1 MLYFNYS
8 KERSNKMYLRILKK
22 DLKRKKTMNVILFI
36 FIILAAM
43 FIASSA
49 NNMTSVMTAL
59 DGYFEKAQ
67 VPDYWFVSND
77 TKSVER
83 FESFAEDNGYDY
95 EKQELLSVMPSDI
108 KRNGGKFEY
117 SSSICLSS
125 LKNSVKIFDKN
136 DDELTTVK
144 DGDIYVTAKVFYDE
158 KTGLKE
164 GDKIKISSG
173 GKTKEFT
180 LRGCVK
186 DAEFGGSGLGMTRML
201 ISENDFEYLSGDGST
216 IMYSLNVF
224 SDDPDYSEKFTDL
237 DLNTLFGVDKATI
250 KTMYFMDTLIAV
262 VILIVSVCLILI
274 SMVILRFT
282 INFTMSEEFREIGV
296 MKAIGIPNR
305 SIRGLYIVKYLGISA
320 VGAAVGFALSI
331 PFSRMLMKN
340 VSRNIV
346 ISNSGNYL
354 LNLVCVAATAAI
366 VVLFCYFCTRRIKK
380 FTPVDAIRNGEN
392 GERYS
397 RKSIITLGRS
407 HIAPVP
413 FMAVNDIFSG
423 LKRFITMILIF
434 TLGLLLIIIP
444 VNTINTLQS
453 DSLITMFNM
462 AECDHVISQELFLS
476 SGSDY
481 KKILTDGIDDLR
493 EKLDENGI
501 EAEVFQET
509 MFRMTVTYNG
519 KKASSLA
526 FQSIGGVTTDRY
538 AYLEGTPPQNEGE
551 IALSQLVA
559 DRIGADI
566 GDTVQIRNGEQVKEY
581 MITATLQ
588 SMNNMGE
595 GIRFYPNEELD
606 YSYTAGCFGIQVK
619 YKDSPDSDELARRK
633 DLLKEFYPDNKVYTA
648 GEYISYMIGDVVGQL
663 QGIKYMILAVVLCIN
678 VLVTVLMV
686 KSFITKEKGEIAVLK
701 AVGFRNSSLVA
712 WQTLRIGIVLLISIV
727 IGTLL
732 STPLSKLTV
741 EPIFKMLGAVNIKF
755 DVVPSEVYV
764 LYPLIVLAVT
774 TLAGFF
780 AALQVRKISASE
792 TSNIE

>member
-1 MLYFNYS
+1 
-8 KERSNKMYLRILKK
+8 MYLRILKK

-59 DGYFEKAQ
+59 DGYFEMAR
-67 VPDYWFVSND
+67 VPDYWFASND
-77 TKSVER
+77 EKSIEK
-83 FESFAEDNGYDY
+83 FESFAEDNGCDY
-95 EKQELLSVMPSDI
+95 MKQELISVTPNDL
-108 KRNGGKFEY
+108 KLNGGKFEF
-117 SSSICLSS
+117 SNSVCLSDMR
-125 LKNSVKIFDKN
+125 NSIKIFDKN
-136 DDELTTVK
+136 DKEIAIVN
-144 DGDIYVTAKVFYDE
+144 DGEIYVTSDVFYNE
-158 KTGLKE
+158 KNGLKE
-164 GDKIKISSG
+164 GDSIQISSG
-173 GKTKEFT
+173 GKNKEFT
-180 LRGCVK
+180 LKGFMK
-186 DAEFGGSGLGMTRML
+186 DAEFGPPSFGMTRML
-201 ISENDFEYLSGDGST
+201 ISENDFEYFRSSGSAL
-216 IMYSLNVF
+216 IYSLNVF
-224 SDDPDYSEKFTDL
+224 SDDPDYTEKFTDL
-237 DLNTLFGVDKATI
+237 DLNTFFNVDKALI
-250 KTMYFMDTLIAV
+250 KKMYFMDMLIAAV
-262 VILIVSVCLILI
+262 MLIVSVCLILI

-296 MKAIGIPNR
+296 MKAVGIPNR

-331 PFSRMLMKN
+331 PFGRMLMKD
-340 VSRNIV
+340 VSRNLV
-346 ISNSGNYL
+346 IANSGNYL
-354 LNLVCVAATAAI
+354 LNFVCSAGTAAI

-380 FTPVDAIRNGEN
+380 FTPIDAIRNGEN

-397 RKSIITLGRS
+397 RKSIISLGRS

-444 VNTINTLQS
+444 INTINTIQS
-453 DSLITMFNM
+453 DSLITMFSM
-462 AECDHVISQELFLS
+462 AESDHVISQELYLNS
-476 SGSDY
+476 ETDH
-481 KKILTDGIDDLR
+481 KKILTDVIDSLR
-493 EKLDENGI
+493 EKLSEEGI
-501 EAEVFQET
+501 EAEVFQEA
-509 MFRMTVTYNG
+509 MFRMTVSYNG

-526 FQSIGGVTTDRY
+526 FQGLGGVTTDKY
-538 AYLEGTPPQNEGE
+538 AYLEGTPPQNKGE
-551 IALSQLVA
+551 IALSRLVA
-559 DRIGADI
+559 DKIGADI
-566 GDTVQIRNGEQVKEY
+566 GDTVQVKNGEQVKEY

-588 SMNNMGE
+588 TMNNMGE
-595 GIRFYPNEELD
+595 GIRFYPEEELD
-606 YSYTAGCFGIQVK
+606 YSYISGCFGLQVK
-619 YKDSPDSDELARRK
+619 YKDSPDSEELERRK
-633 DLLKEFYPDNKVYTA
+633 ELLKEFYPDNKVYTA
-648 GEYISYMIGDVVGQL
+648 GEYIGYMIGDVAGQL

-741 EPIFKMLGAVNIKF
+741 EPIFKMMGAVSIKF
-755 DVVPSEVYV
+755 TIVPTEVYV
-764 LYPLIVLAVT
+764 FYPLIVLAVT
-774 TLAGFF
+774 TLAGFI